1 MNNIITYVFFACIF
15 YVQNGFSQLFD
26 DQAIEL
32 QIAHSMTNSDY
43 WGGGVSVFDID
54 NDGWDDIT
62 FIQENDSIVVY
73 KNSLGN
79 FQRMPSFHFNQGRT
93 KSQIWVDYDNDNDND
108 LFISTYNGPLKL
120 LQNVGNFNF
129 VEIPFAAGLS
139 QINSANYGITFA
151 DYDRDGFLD
160 LYLCRYVFTG
170 NPSNE
175 GHINLLFKNNGDG
188 TFTNVTSVAGVGNGI
203 ALSFMGVW
211 MDVNKDKWPDLY
223 VINDR
228 VSENTL
234 YMNNG
239 DGTFTDLTAVSGTAL
254 PGDDP
259 MSATFADFDNDGDL
273 DHYSSNS
280 GDQGKLGRLLVN
292 DQGWVFNEL
301 GAQYDVAIDKLSWG
315 ATWVDVD
322 NDSYLD
328 LYVAT
333 GNGSGIVQE
342 DRSYL
347 YMNQN
352 GLLFE
357 DSPQLFIGNHI
368 AGSFSVAK
376 GDLNNDGFA
385 DLVVQNVNGT
395 NSFVWVNQSQLDGA
409 NNFIKLTLEG
419 TISNKM
425 AIGAW
430 INVYCGNETFVHY
443 TRCGENYLSQ
453 NSQNLIFGLGN
464 HTLVDSIVVEYPSG
478 ITDRYVNLIP
488 NQTYSFVEGESLQT
502 SVQYSG
508 DLSFCF
514 GDSIILDAGEFQ
526 EYTWS
531 NGFTGRYLPVAQAG
545 SYYVEVENEYG
556 YSIISDTVVVEIGFT
571 PEISPSVNH
580 IDCFGQNNGQID
592 LNLPF
597 SSSFQVQWSSGLNG
611 NQLNNLS
618 SGTYAY
624 SYLDVFG
631 CSVIDSIVIF
641 EPMPLMVFTNES
653 YNQFTSEFDLQNEIV
668 GGTPSYSLFID
679 GVEQFGTDFSIAEGI
694 YDLLV
699 VDANNCSNNSQLV
712 LSTLQLENQFLSSV
726 NFYPNPNS
734 TGVYHF
740 NNNEIKDIVVF
751 DAFGKQVSINVD
763 LENGLFALNAEKGI
777 YFVLALKDDIAI
789 NSKIILD

>member
-1 MNNIITYVFFACIF
+1 MNKIILYVFFLSICYI
-15 YVQNGFSQLFD
+15 QNGLSQVFD
-26 DQAIEL
+26 DQAVEL
-32 QIAHSMTNSDY
+32 QIAHSMTNGDY
-43 WGGGVSVFDID
+43 WGAGVSVFDID

-73 KNSLGN
+73 KNSFGN
-79 FQRMPSFHFNQGRT
+79 FQRMPSFHLNQGRT

-120 LQNVGNFNF
+120 LQNNGNFNF

-160 LYLCRYVFTG
+160 MYLCRYVFTG
-170 NPSNE
+170 NPNNE
-175 GHINLLFKNNGDG
+175 GLINLLFKNNGDG
-188 TFTNVTSVAGVGNGI
+188 TFSNVTSAAGVGNGI

-228 VSENTL
+228 VPENTL
-234 YMNNG
+234 YQNNG
-239 DGTFTDLTAVSGTAL
+239 DGTFTDVTAISGTGL

-280 GDQGKLGRLLVN
+280 GDQGKLGRLLVH
-292 DQGWVFNEL
+292 DQGWEFNEL
-301 GAQYDVAIDKLSWG
+301 AAQYGVAIDKLSWG

-322 NDSYLD
+322 NDSFLD

-357 DSPQLFIGNHI
+357 DSPQYFSDNHI

-376 GDLNNDGFA
+376 GDLNNDGFT

-395 NSFVWVNQSQLDGA
+395 NSFVWVNQSQLNET
-409 NNFIKLTLEG
+409 NNFIKLTLKG

-430 INVYCGNETFVHY
+430 INVYCGSETFVHY

-478 ITDRYVNLIP
+478 ITDRYVYLVA
-488 NQTYSFVEGESLQT
+488 NQTYSFVEGESLQA
-502 SVQYSG
+502 SIQYSG

-526 EYTWS
+526 GYTWS
-531 NGFTGRYLPVAQAG
+531 NGFTGRYLLVAQAG

-580 IDCFGQNNGQID
+580 IDCFGLNNGQID

-618 SGTYAY
+618 SGTYVY

-641 EPMPLMVFTNES
+641 EPMPLMVFSNDS
-653 YNQFTSEFDLQNEIV
+653 YNQLTSEFDVQIEIV

-679 GVEQFGTDFSIAEGI
+679 GIEQFGTDFSLAEGI

>member
-1 MNNIITYVFFACIF
+1 
-15 YVQNGFSQLFD
+15 
-26 DQAIEL
+26 
-32 QIAHSMTNSDY
+32 
-43 WGGGVSVFDID
+43 
-54 NDGWDDIT
+54 
-62 FIQENDSIVVY
+62 
-73 KNSLGN
+73 
-79 FQRMPSFHFNQGRT
+79 
-93 KSQIWVDYDNDNDND
+93 
-108 LFISTYNGPLKL
+108 
-120 LQNVGNFNF
+120 
-129 VEIPFAAGLS
+129 
-139 QINSANYGITFA
+139 
-151 DYDRDGFLD
+151 
-160 LYLCRYVFTG
+160 
-170 NPSNE
+170 
-175 GHINLLFKNNGDG
+175 
-188 TFTNVTSVAGVGNGI
+188 
-203 ALSFMGVW
+203 
-211 MDVNKDKWPDLY
+211 
-223 VINDR
+223 
-228 VSENTL
+228 
-234 YMNNG
+234 
-239 DGTFTDLTAVSGTAL
+239 
-254 PGDDP
+254 
-259 MSATFADFDNDGDL
+259 
-273 DHYSSNS
+273 
-280 GDQGKLGRLLVN
+280 
-292 DQGWVFNEL
+292 
-301 GAQYDVAIDKLSWG
+301 
-315 ATWVDVD
+315 
-322 NDSYLD
+322 
-328 LYVAT
+328 
-333 GNGSGIVQE
+333 
-342 DRSYL
+342 
-347 YMNQN
+347 
-352 GLLFE
+352 
-357 DSPQLFIGNHI
+357 
-368 AGSFSVAK
+368 
-376 GDLNNDGFA
+376 
-385 DLVVQNVNGT
+385 
-395 NSFVWVNQSQLDGA
+395 
-409 NNFIKLTLEG
+409 
-419 TISNKM
+419 
-425 AIGAW
+425 
-430 INVYCGNETFVHY
+430 
-443 TRCGENYLSQ
+443 
-453 NSQNLIFGLGN
+453 
-464 HTLVDSIVVEYPSG
+464 
-478 ITDRYVNLIP
+478 
-488 NQTYSFVEGESLQT
+488 VEGESLQA
-502 SVQYSG
+502 SIQYSG

-679 GVEQFGTDFSIAEGI
+679 GVEQFGTDFSLAEGI

-740 NNNEIKDIVVF
+740 NNDEIKDIVVF